1 MIRNCITAVLTVGFF
16 GFTTAV
22 VNAQELWLRPD
33 KYFYEPGEQA
43 VIEIQRGEEF
53 IGSPLPLEKTDI
65 RLLENWNAHGS
76 QNLLAGYERNEKAV
90 FTSKLNN
97 EGYQFIFLKTTQ
109 PYSVEAESFNEYLK
123 QYGHDRYYEDRERK
137 GNLDKDVRI
146 ALTHNIQLTLRSG
159 TANAKGWNK
168 PRKLPVEVIPD
179 KNPQT
184 LRRGDRIHFTVL
196 ENGEPAF
203 GVRVKIWN
211 RWDNR
216 TTIQNIYTE
225 KDGTVST
232 TISNPG
238 DWMVTVVKLSTS
250 SGENDYVGDVFCL
263 LFGYR

>member
-1 MIRNCITAVLTVGFF
+1 MIRSCIIAVLIVGCLAI
-16 GFTTAV
+16 TTDV

-43 VIEIQRGEEF
+43 VIEIQRGEDF
-53 IGSPLPLEKTDI
+53 IGNPFPLKKTDI
-65 RLLENWNAHGS
+65 RLLENWNAQGS
-76 QNLLAGYERNEKAV
+76 QNLLTGYERNEKAV
-90 FTSKLNN
+90 FTCKLDN
-97 EGYQFIFLKTTQ
+97 EGYQFIFFRAPQ
-109 PYSVEAESFNEYLK
+109 SYEIEAESFNEYLK
-123 QYGHDRYYEDRERK
+123 QYGHDRYYADRERK
-137 GNLDKDVRI
+137 GNLDKDVKI
-146 ALTHNIQLTLRSG
+146 ALQHHIQLTLRSG
-159 TANAKGWNK
+159 SASAKGWNK
-168 PRKLPVEVIPD
+168 PRKLPIEIIPD

-184 LRRGDRIHFTVL
+184 LRRGDRIHFKVL

-225 KDGTVST
+225 KDGTIST

-238 DWMVTVVKLSTS
+238 DWMVTVVMLSTS